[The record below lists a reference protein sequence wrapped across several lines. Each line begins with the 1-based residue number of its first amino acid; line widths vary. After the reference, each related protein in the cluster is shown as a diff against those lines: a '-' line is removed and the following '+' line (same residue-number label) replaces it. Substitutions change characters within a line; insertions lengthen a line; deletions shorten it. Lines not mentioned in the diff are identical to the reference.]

1 MYKKILLVHS
11 NFSSEYL
18 ALSRGRYVDGR
29 NDQVSVLARHMNDGR
44 EKDKW
49 QVINGR
55 VQKSPCVQAKKVQF
69 ALQWPL
75 VDAFIAWLHYFL
87 FRQIFVLLQQY
98 YYYYKCFHSCYL
110 KIGVWALW
118 CCSYISVSSISHLLL
133 CMTLWLCATR
143 LTQKTLHSV
152 MIFHC

>member
-44 EKDKW
+44 EKDKR

-55 VQKSPCVQAKKVQF
+55 VQKSQCVQAKKVQF
-69 ALQWPL
+69 ALTA
-75 VDAFIAWLHYFL
+75 VAVGGCIYCFIAL
-87 FRQIFVLLQQY
+87 FSISTNICAAAALY
-98 YYYYKCFHSCYL
+98 YYYYKCFHSFML
-110 KIGVWALW
+110 SKNW
-118 CCSYISVSSISHLLL
+118 SVS
-133 CMTLWLCATR
+133 
-143 LTQKTLHSV
+143 V
-152 MIFHC
+152 MAL